1 MPKFVVR
8 IIYKIPFDYEVEAV
22 DIDEAENMGRAL
34 ASEEYE
40 NEGTFDIDEEIE
52 SIQEIN

>member
-1 MPKFVVR
+1 MKKFAVR
-8 IIYKIPFDYEVEAV
+8 IVYKINFDYEVEAI
-22 DIDEAENMGRAL
+22 DIDKAENIGRAL

-52 SIQEIN
+52 SVQEIK

>member
-1 MPKFVVR
+1 MPKFAVR
-8 IIYKIPFDYEVEAV
+8 IVYKIPFDYEVEAV